1 MIVACGETA
10 AWQRLH
16 KSDDDPSPFHSF
28 NLYHRRRRR
37 HHRNHC
43 HEETKDDGANPKS
56 SFQSPQLLLNFSEQF
71 LRALNFV
78 GSVST
83 SSFLGN
89 WKTMSLMI
97 TNPQYFC
104 SSYTYKKCH
113 HENFTLFLICWVG
126 IGCTWVK
133 FMADE
138 VFDNL
143 IVQSPDTATDR
154 AHQWDCQRGEL
165 IAFSS
170 PF

>member
-1 MIVACGETA
+1 MACGETA

-28 NLYHRRRRR
+28 NLYHCRRRR
-37 HHRNHC
+37 HHHRDHY
-43 HEETKDDGANPKS
+43 HEETKDDGAYLKS

-83 SSFLGN
+83 SSFLGD

-97 TNPQYFC
+97 TKTQYFFLH
-104 SSYTYKKCH
+104 TYIKSTTTRTSRQCR
-113 HENFTLFLICWVG
+113 FWVG
-126 IGCTWVK
+126 IGRTWVK
-133 FMADE
+133 SMAGE

-143 IVQSPDTATDR
+143 IVQSPDTDR